1 MKIVKVECCQSS
13 SPVRVSDS
21 CAADGF
27 LQGPGGALADVDID
41 FQSDRRQEVK
51 DYLEQRYNTG
61 GKQRVFS
68 AGTMTTLKIK
78 AAIKDV
84 ARVYKVP
91 LHVVNY
97 ITAIFDDDKM
107 TWTDLFKL
115 AAINK
120 KVKKFIIDYPQ
131 VIEDIRP
138 LMGQPRSA
146 SVHASAIL
154 ITPELKDGKPMECF
168 DYTPIK
174 KTDDMLVSEFDG
186 YSLDEVGLLKN
197 DCLGIKELSKIQ
209 QIINECNRVY
219 GPDISFDEIVKGDL
233 NDSKTY
239 GILSKGYTQ
248 NVFQFSS
255 RGMTKFLMDMR
266 PGCIA
271 DLTAAAALYRP
282 APIEAGSTEKYLI
295 CRRGDTTPE
304 YLWGTYEALKN
315 TYGLLC
321 IAEDSIIQT
330 REGRKA
336 IQRIQY
342 GDYVLTED
350 GTYQFVSS
358 AMCKGVKE
366 TVRVRTTHGEELVCT
381 KDHKVLTQDGWIE
394 AGNLIPRKH
403 LIKGFWMAEE
413 LTETGTMQDWCLGI
427 YLANG
432 TYGEGGT
439 PMIACRNKEEA
450 EITAS
455 LFDACYGLNSVVHFC
470 TRCWYVR
477 LTSVRGTWANQ
488 TRPNPFKTYLKALG
502 LDSCLSYDKFI
513 PVKPTLMLL
522 SGFIEGD
529 GCIAN
534 QSIRIVN
541 QYLAKQLFYA
551 LQSFRIPSSYFE
563 TYENG
568 QWVHNVKFSDNSAQ
582 KLNYVFKKRVSGNT
596 ERSCGC
602 LVPSMYLKSV
612 NFSEAIPKQ
621 KMNYL
626 RCQAEKNVPC
636 YLETVLK
643 NGGSCDHPVWGMV
656 LSVKENNAIRTYDIS
671 VENNHSFC
679 AGGLVVHNCFQE
691 QVAQIAREVGGFSLG
706 EGVNLVKLISK
717 KKMDKIHAMQSRFMA
732 GAQERGCPEEDAEKV
747 WNIIQLSGTYLF
759 NFSHATAYAITAYVG
774 AYLKANY
781 PTVFYTVAL
790 QWADDKEIPLLM
802 SEMEQCSVAKIVPP
816 DVNVSGVQFMTDYAH
831 DRIFWSLTRIKMV
844 GTKTSAYII
853 DERTRN
859 GNYTS
864 IEDFLHRIFRRK
876 LNKFSGWDASEDVP
890 DTVRMPVN
898 ARHVRHLI
906 LAGCFDEIEQIA
918 SVTQRYDLLSR
929 AAALLGF
936 SLDGRDFPPEMLD
949 KPYYWSMQQISV
961 SGIGSIDYRSIFEGS
976 DAKALLKGKAS
987 YMPLADALNPEHEGR
1002 RIVVCA
1008 TVTEVE
1014 EKSYTDKTTGQKKRF
1029 AKVVV
1034 QQNNESMELVLWD
1047 DYLSGYKED
1056 ITKLKDKVI
1065 IVSCA
1070 IKYSDF
1076 SGSNSLNSYKSTL
1089 LHPL

>member
-1 MKIVKVECCQSS
+1 MKIIKVECRQSS

-27 LQGPGGALADVDID
+27 LQGPGGVLADVDID

-115 AAINK
+115 AATNK
-120 KVKKFIIDYPQ
+120 KVKKFITDYPQ

-154 ITPELKDGKPMECF
+154 ITPESKDGKPMECF

-174 KTDDMLVSEFDG
+174 KTDGMLVSEFDG

-209 QIINECNRVY
+209 QIISECNRVY
-219 GPDISFDEIVKGDL
+219 GSDVSFDEIVKGDL
-233 NDSKTY
+233 NDTKTY

-266 PGCIA
+266 PECIE

-282 APIEAGSTEKYLI
+282 APIEAGSTEKYLL
-295 CRRGDTTPE
+295 CRRGDTVPE

-315 TYGLLC
+315 TYGL
-321 IAEDSIIQT
+321 
-330 REGRKA
+330 
-336 IQRIQY
+336 
-342 GDYVLTED
+342 
-350 GTYQFVSS
+350 
-358 AMCKGVKE
+358 
-366 TVRVRTTHGEELVCT
+366 
-381 KDHKVLTQDGWIE
+381 
-394 AGNLIPRKH
+394 
-403 LIKGFWMAEE
+403 
-413 LTETGTMQDWCLGI
+413 
-427 YLANG
+427 
-432 TYGEGGT
+432 
-439 PMIACRNKEEA
+439 
-450 EITAS
+450 
-455 LFDACYGLNSVVHFC
+455 
-470 TRCWYVR
+470 
-477 LTSVRGTWANQ
+477 
-488 TRPNPFKTYLKALG
+488 
-502 LDSCLSYDKFI
+502 
-513 PVKPTLMLL
+513 
-522 SGFIEGD
+522 
-529 GCIAN
+529 
-534 QSIRIVN
+534 IV
-541 QYLAKQLFYA
+541 
-551 LQSFRIPSSYFE
+551 
-563 TYENG
+563 
-568 QWVHNVKFSDNSAQ
+568 
-582 KLNYVFKKRVSGNT
+582 
-596 ERSCGC
+596 
-602 LVPSMYLKSV
+602 M
-612 NFSEAIPKQ
+612 
-621 KMNYL
+621 
-626 RCQAEKNVPC
+626 
-636 YLETVLK
+636 
-643 NGGSCDHPVWGMV
+643 
-656 LSVKENNAIRTYDIS
+656 
-671 VENNHSFC
+671 
-679 AGGLVVHNCFQE
+679 QE

-732 GAQERGCPEEDAEKV
+732 GAKERGCPEEDAEKI

-853 DERTRN
+853 EERTRN

-876 LNKFSGWDASEDVP
+876 LKKFSGWDASEDVQ
-890 DTVRMPVN
+890 DSTRMPVN

-906 LAGCFDEIEQIA
+906 LAGCFDEIEQIT
-918 SVTQRYDLLSR
+918 SVTQRYDILSR
-929 AAALLGF
+929 AAILLGF
-936 SLDGRDFPPEMLD
+936 SLNGRDFPPEMLD
-949 KPYYWSMQQISV
+949 KPYYWSMQQIGV

-976 DAKALLKGKAS
+976 DAKVLLKGRVS
-987 YMPLADALNPEHEGR
+987 YMSLADALNPEHEGR

-1056 ITKLKDKVI
+1056 IAKLKDKVI

-1089 LHPL
+1089 LYPL